1 MGKLWNIIFIVSIH
15 PVQSSDS
22 GFFLPVIWT
31 NCKKR
36 SSGTPLLG
44 NESDKAP
51 QTPLGLWVRGECK
64 PRLLSWT
71 PTFSGMLHIMFLL
84 QILKNMLLCLGPL
97 SVLPRQESL
106 LPVLSISP
114 FHLKSF
120 FLQDHKISWSHRA
133 IPFSLLSSPPPH
145 LNAKRGQME

>member
-1 MGKLWNIIFIVSIH
+1 MGKLWNIIFIVPIH

-22 GFFLPVIWT
+22 GFFLPLLWT

-36 SSGTPLLG
+36 SSETPLLG

-71 PTFSGMLHIMFLL
+71 PTSSGMLHLMFLL
-84 QILKNMLLCLGPL
+84 QVLKNMLLFLGPL
-97 SVLPRQESL
+97 SILPRQESL

-120 FLQDHKISWSHRA
+120 FLQDHKISWSHKGYTFQFA
-133 IPFSLLSSPPPH
+133 NFPPAPS
-145 LNAKRGQME
+145 